1 MNNQLIGTVI
11 LKRRFRQKMSLGGDF
26 EREKNLKIF
35 LIRFFFNEENLT
47 M

>member
-26 EREKNLKIF
+26 EREKFENFSYSL
-35 LIRFFFNEENLT
+35 FFNEENLT